1 MVGRPRPCS
10 EVADGARVSFLWPAA
25 LWLYLL
31 VPALVAGYIWMLRR
45 PPRERMTYS
54 TLDLVARAAEAGG
67 RWRRHIPA
75 VCYLV
80 TLCAVIFTVARPM
93 AAVPTPDNK
102 TVVMMS
108 LDVSRSMMSTD
119 VNPNRLEAAKAAAVK
134 FVKALPKDTKVGLV
148 SFSSYATLVRTPTAD
163 HDQIIA
169 SINSLESEFGTAIGD
184 GLLEAV
190 YALPG
195 RPRLTGPSN
204 PYGTPTLPSAPPA
217 VDADRL
223 TPATIVLLS
232 DGQSNR
238 GIPPLEA
245 APIAKEL
252 KVKVYTIGLGRP
264 EGTFLELGGRN
275 WFAVLDEETLTQIA
289 HITGGTY
296 QRVTNTRDLDRVY
309 TQLGHIVG
317 WEIHPVEVSGIAS
330 LGVAALFVGTV
341 AISLFWMHRLG

>member
-1 MVGRPRPCS
+1 M
-10 EVADGARVSFLWPAA
+10 SFLWPAA
-25 LWLYLL
+25 LLLYLL
-31 VPALVAGYIWMLRR
+31 VPVLVAGYIWILRR

-67 RWRRHIPA
+67 RWRRHVPA
-75 VCYLV
+75 AFYLA
-80 TLCAVIFTVARPM
+80 TLCAVIFTVARPV
-93 AAVPTPDNK
+93 AAIPTPDNK

-108 LDVSRSMMSTD
+108 IDVSRSMMSTD
-119 VNPNRLEAAKAAAVK
+119 VTPNRLEAAKASAVK

-148 SFSSYATLVRTPTAD
+148 SFSSYATLVRAPTAD
-163 HDQIIA
+163 HDQVID
-169 SINSLESEFGTAIGD
+169 SIHTLEPQFGTAIGD

-195 RPRLTGPSN
+195 RPRLTGPAN
-204 PYGTPTLPSAPPA
+204 PYGTPTLPTSPPP
-217 VDADRL
+217 DADRL
-223 TPATIVLLS
+223 TPATVVLLS

-296 QRVTNTRDLDRVY
+296 QRVTNDRDLARVY

-317 WEIHPVEVSGIAS
+317 WEIRPVEVSGIAS
-330 LGVAALFVGTV
+330 LGVAALFVGTI
-341 AISLFWMHRLG
+341 AISLVWMHRLG